1 MPQFDFGNVF
11 VPQLFWLA
19 VFFAILYFGI
29 VRATLPKLGKV
40 MDERV
45 GKIDA
50 DLAAA
55 QAAKQAADEM
65 GEAYRRDLE
74 RDRASAHEAVAQ
86 AKKEAALAR
95 EKRLAEA
102 DARSH
107 AQLEQAEAQIAGAR
121 QAAGASL
128 RDAAIETTQSMVAK
142 LTGATPAPGAVS
154 DAVDSALPRG

>member
-19 VFFAILYFGI
+19 VFFIVLYFGI
-29 VRATLPKLGKV
+29 VRPTLPKLGRV
-40 MDERV
+40 MDERT

-55 QAAKQAADEM
+55 QAAKQSADEL

-74 RDRASAHEAVAQ
+74 RDRETARDALAKAKEQAAHE
-86 AKKEAALAR
+86 R

-102 DARSH
+102 DARIN
-107 AQLEQAEAQIAGAR
+107 ARVGEAEERIAAAR
-121 QAAGASL
+121 SDAGASL
-128 RDAAIETTQSMVAK
+128 RAVAIETTQAIVAK
-142 LTGATPAPGAVS
+142 LTGTTPSPEAVAGAI
-154 DAVDSALPRG
+154 DSARARG